1 MRVRHTLIVLDGLF
15 EDFDIESRV
24 AAEKDWAI
32 ARWDGSDAMLRS
44 AEAVVHVRT
53 KVDRTLLDMMP
64 ACRVVGRFGTGLDS
78 VDQDAARE
86 RGIRVVGVR
95 DYCIPELTSHTL
107 ALAFVL
113 DRRVDAVRGGRLS
126 ADASWQEVAAKQ
138 PMPGRT
144 IATVIG
150 FGSIGSAVTRALITL
165 GITVRVVTAHGR
177 EEARRIGAT
186 PTVLDEGLVGAGFVF
201 LHSALDVRSA
211 GMIGAARLA
220 HVTRGAILVNTARI
234 GLIDENAVAAA
245 LDDGRIAGLGLDA
258 KIAQDSP
265 LRAFL
270 RDERM
275 LLTPH
280 VGWYSA
286 RSAAELRRRTVQ
298 QTIDAF
304 DDIERTKS
312 EMGEA
317 R

>member
-1 MRVRHTLIVLDGLF
+1 MSVRHTLIVLDGLF
-15 EDFDIESRV
+15 EDLDIESRV

-32 ARWDGSDAMLRS
+32 ARWDGSDAMLHS

-53 KVDRTLLDMMP
+53 KVDRAKLEMMP

-86 RGIRVVGVR
+86 YGIHVVGVR

-107 ALAFVL
+107 ALAFAL
-113 DRRVDAVRGGRLS
+113 DRRVDAVRRGRLS
-126 ADASWQEVAAKQ
+126 ADASWQEMAAKQ
-138 PMPGRT
+138 PMSGRT
-144 IATVIG
+144 TATVIG
-150 FGSIGSAVTRALITL
+150 FGSIGSAVTRALIAV
-165 GITVRVVTAHGR
+165 GITVRVVTAHGA
-177 EEARRIGAT
+177 EAARRAGAA
-186 PTVLDEGLVGAGFVF
+186 PTALDEALGGAGFIF
-201 LHSALDVRSA
+201 LHAALDVKSA
-211 GMIGAARLA
+211 GMIDAGRLA
-220 HVTRGAILVNTARI
+220 HITPGAILVNTARI

-245 LDDGRIAGLGLDA
+245 LDDGRISGLGLDA
-258 KIAQDSP
+258 MIAPESP

-298 QTIDAF
+298 ETIDAF
-304 DDIERTKS
+304 HDIKGTKL
-312 EMGEA
+312 EVGEA
-317 R
+317 K